1 MNKDLLN
8 VYNSIQD
15 LSWYFGSQGFCGESC
30 FEDLSLIEFMALKKS
45 SENKSITILS
55 IGNKLNITKSGAS
68 KIVNRLEK
76 KGYIMRV
83 QSPLDG
89 RVCCVRITEKG
100 KSVIGKIEKEY
111 VGYLENML
119 KDLDSETVDN
129 IKTSLDILVNLV
141 HKKGFI

>member
-1 MNKDLLN
+1 MNSDILN

-30 FEDLSLIEFMALKKS
+30 CEDLSLIEFMALKKS